1 MWILTNYH
9 TSLRS
14 GFINRDIWLKRYLNC
29 NKIRCD
35 ILTTGLIIIY
45 DYGSIASMLLTVYIF
60 ITQLLLCLCVYARVS
75 LIIRF
80 IFVNPLERHIA
91 WKLHVPYC
99 WEISGHFLIFARCN
113 SIIKLWKDQH
123 NVILLFVIITPVHRG
138 ILWNNV
144 VHF

>member
-35 ILTTGLIIIY
+35 ILTTVLIIIY

-80 IFVNPLERHIA
+80 IFVNPL
-91 WKLHVPYC
+91 VMPYRLK
-99 WEISGHFLIFARCN
+99 ITR
-113 SIIKLWKDQH
+113 
-123 NVILLFVIITPVHRG
+123 ILLLKNIWTSSYFCKVQFDYKIMKRSTQRDSSFRYYYTCAS
-138 ILWNNV
+138 WNIME
-144 VHF
+144 